1 MATAQ
6 QPSCR
11 HKSSERTKR
20 LDSAIQVQ
28 TANLVSK
35 GINLHAE
42 QAVFKYQHRRLLVP
56 IASEA
61 KVLQGIIV
69 VYLRAQKL
77 IEHKENLEYFSNL
90 AIR

>member
-1 MATAQ
+1 MVTTALVDYR
-6 QPSCR
+6 PMVDNIDPLAAL

-42 QAVFKYQHRRLLVP
+42 QTVSKY
-56 IASEA
+56 
-61 KVLQGIIV
+61 
-69 VYLRAQKL
+69 
-77 IEHKENLEYFSNL
+77 
-90 AIR
+90 